1 MRVAGARASEGAR
14 RLYRRSHPRPLDRRS
29 HQYDHP
35 EAVRGGIPTC
45 VWKVRGNRQ
54 GAAAFQ
60 AFSTPSG
67 SPPKSNVVRVAWAG
81 SCTRIGTW
89 RNDIAGTLKLTTT
102 WTIEAGGAAHEAGG
116 GSVSGTATLTGHVLK
131 IVWASPDQVT
141 TGTYEWT
148 LGRNCRSGQ
157 GTLTI
162 TAPADRAGES
172 HPTKVTKI

>member
-1 MRVAGARASEGAR
+1 VRARA
-14 RLYRRSHPRPLDRRS
+14 
-29 HQYDHP
+29 
-35 EAVRGGIPTC
+35 RGGCTVDHIRGRWTDGPTSAITPKQCGGVPTC

-148 LGRNCRSGQ
+148 LGPNCRSGQ